1 MRVEERRLRCAPLMI
16 QLSPHGELDCLG
28 VGVKTLK
35 GLAAAIRGQL
45 GEVRLRSRRPMTGVR
60 KTRYEIF
67 SGQPEKSCFAVN
79 TSPALLARTPFTS
92 QQVMD
97 K

>member
-1 MRVEERRLRCAPLMI
+1 
-16 QLSPHGELDCLG
+16 
-28 VGVKTLK
+28 
-35 GLAAAIRGQL
+35 
-45 GEVRLRSRRPMTGVR
+45 LRSRRHMTGVR